1 MKKYQLL
8 LISVLSGILFT
19 LGWPAGGF
27 PGLLFIAFVP
37 LFFIEDYIYEH
48 HEKYHRYSILFYT
61 YPAFLIWNGLCC
73 YWIWNATPAGGIGA
87 VFVNAFLMAFV
98 FNIYHISKRN
108 IYPARNA
115 QFILVFF
122 WISFEYFHLNWDLNW
137 PWLNLGNGFANYPKW
152 IQWYE
157 YAGTFGGTLWI
168 FLVNIFIYRSIKV
181 LIVERKG
188 QSAKR
193 KMSALPFALSAL
205 LLLAVPLSISFIS
218 YSNYEEEPRP
228 VNVIITQPNI
238 DPYTEQYSLPPSSV
252 IKRNLDETMPYLD
265 ENTDFIISPESALQ
279 EKIWERS
286 VDHYRS
292 LQLLKKFIHEN
303 PHVGIVIGAS
313 TYREFL
319 TGEEVSPTA
328 RKFID
333 ADRYYDAFNTAFY
346 LNTSPIDQ
354 WTHKSR
360 LTPGVE
366 RMPFPK
372 YLSFLENFAIDLG
385 GTVGSLGIDAERKIF
400 VRPSDS
406 LCFAAAICFES
417 IFGEFYSDFVRNGAE
432 IMFIVTNDGWWG
444 NTPGHRQHMS
454 FARMRAIETR
464 RSIARSANTGI
475 SAFVNQRGDVIQE
488 LEYWVPGGLSQSLNA
503 NNKLT
508 FYTVYGDY
516 IARISSF
523 VTAILLLYTIARVLI
538 KRRKPL
544 WPTK

>member
-1 MKKYQLL
+1 
-8 LISVLSGILFT
+8 
-19 LGWPAGGF
+19 
-27 PGLLFIAFVP
+27 
-37 LFFIEDYIYEH
+37 
-48 HEKYHRYSILFYT
+48 
-61 YPAFLIWNGLCC
+61 
-73 YWIWNATPAGGIGA
+73 
-87 VFVNAFLMAFV
+87 
-98 FNIYHISKRN
+98 
-108 IYPARNA
+108 
-115 QFILVFF
+115 
-122 WISFEYFHLNWDLNW
+122 
-137 PWLNLGNGFANYPKW
+137 
-152 IQWYE
+152 
-157 YAGTFGGTLWI
+157 
-168 FLVNIFIYRSIKV
+168 
-181 LIVERKG
+181 
-188 QSAKR
+188 
-193 KMSALPFALSAL
+193 MSALPFALSAL

>member
-19 LGWPAGGF
+19 LGWPADGF

-37 LFFIEDYIYEH
+37 LFFIGDYIYEH
-48 HEKYHRYSILFYT
+48 REKYHRYSILFYT

-87 VFVNAFLMAFV
+87 VFVNAFFMAFV

-108 IYPARNA
+108 IYPAQNA

-157 YAGTFGGTLWI
+157 YTGTFGGTLWI
-168 FLVNIFIYRSIKV
+168 FLVNIFIYRSIKT
-181 LIVERKG
+181 LMAKREAPG
-188 QSAKR
+188 AKR

-205 LLLAVPLSISFIS
+205 LLLAIPLTISFII
-218 YSNYEEEPRP
+218 YSNYQEKSRP
-228 VNVIITQPNI
+228 INIIITQPNI

-328 RKFID
+328 RKFTD

-346 LNTSPIDQ
+346 LNTGPIDQ

-406 LCFAAAICFES
+406 LRFAAAICFES
-417 IFGEFYSDFVRNGAE
+417 IFGEFFSDFVRNGAE

-475 SAFVNQRGDVIQE
+475 SAFVNQRGDVTQK

-503 NNKLT
+503 NSKLT
-508 FYTVYGDY
+508 FYTIYGDY

-544 WPTK
+544 GSTK